1 MNSKSRSE
9 SEHNKRE
16 KRIEELKWFKKQ
28 QTKKNK
34 KKGEQ
39 QQQKKKNQVKTL
51 KQNVT
56 YTLLYIRH
64 AT

>member
-16 KRIEELKWFKKQ
+16 KRIEELKWL
-28 QTKKNK
+28 KKNK

-39 QQQKKKNQVKTL
+39 QQQKKRIK
-51 KQNVT
+51 
-56 YTLLYIRH
+56 
-64 AT
+64 